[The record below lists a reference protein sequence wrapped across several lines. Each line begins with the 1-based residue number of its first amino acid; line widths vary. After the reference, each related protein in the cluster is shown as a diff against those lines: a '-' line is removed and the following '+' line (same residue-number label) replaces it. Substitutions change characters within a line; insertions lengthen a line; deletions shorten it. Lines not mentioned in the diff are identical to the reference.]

1 MGQKSKKRKTEKSN
15 VKSDS
20 LIYVK
25 YCVMFVAAFCSFL
38 FISQQLNAMQTPQ
51 VRVYFFILYKLM
63 FLIYRENTAE
73 MYEVKYFKEFSTKL
87 TLLFVL

>member
-51 VRVYFFILYKLM
+51 VRIYFFYLVQVDVFNLP
-63 FLIYRENTAE
+63 
-73 MYEVKYFKEFSTKL
+73 
-87 TLLFVL
+87 